1 MCEPL
6 IQRGIIYHSRDVEV
20 VFVYSLWCFS
30 LAGILTRIAERCRLA
45 GICISEKHHAAHA
58 LRFVSHFFGA
68 QALVAERRWGL
79 LVILDSQDQ
88 FAIGR
93 RPHAPCRNFVDSH
106 LFKGRTIKA
115 FDGRRQERPHA
126 VDGFDVELSWKEQA
140 RVQGIHRLELALREL
155 LWLLRQCAQLIV
167 ASVEVVS

>member
-79 LVILDSQDQ
+79 LVILDSAD
-88 FAIGR
+88 
-93 RPHAPCRNFVDSH
+93 
-106 LFKGRTIKA
+106 
-115 FDGRRQERPHA
+115 
-126 VDGFDVELSWKEQA
+126 FDVVKCELSHDIYFFHLQV
-140 RVQGIHRLELALREL
+140 RP
-155 LWLLRQCAQLIV
+155 C
-167 ASVEVVS
+167 